1 MGVLLEA
8 LQAVGVDSPAWLV
21 LCAVLLA
28 IAGAVAR
35 RQGQSSRRQGARIGG
50 LEQLA
55 RTERIRRRQLEAV
68 LREHGIRLPY
78 WPDDPPEFYTPSTPA
93 DDDGDLDGDD
103 PTTHLETQYFT
114 RDRLTPRRTS

>member
-1 MGVLLEA
+1 VSVLIDA
-8 LQAVGVDSPAWLV
+8 MQAAGVDSPAWLV

-35 RQGQSSRRQGARIGG
+35 RQGQSARRQGSRIGG

-78 WPDDPPEFYTPSTPA
+78 WPDDPPEFYTPTVPA
-93 DDDGDLDGDD
+93 DDDGGDD
-103 PTTHLETQYFT
+103 EDDPRTAHLETQYFT
-114 RDRLTPRRTS
+114 RDRLTRRTP

>member
-1 MGVLLEA
+1 MTTLLDA

-35 RQGQSSRRQGARIGG
+35 RQGLSARRQGARIGA

-55 RTERIRRRQLEAV
+55 RTERIRRRQLEQV
-68 LREHGIRLPY
+68 LREEGTKLPY
-78 WPDDPPEFYTPSTPA
+78 WPGDPPEFYTPTAAAA
-93 DDDGDLDGDD
+93 DDDQADDDLD
-103 PTTHLETQYFT
+103 TAHLETQYFT
-114 RDRLTPRRTS
+114 RDRLTRRTP

>member
-1 MGVLLEA
+1 MSVFLEA
-8 LQAVGVDSPAWLV
+8 LQAAGVDSPAWLV

-35 RQGQSSRRQGARIGG
+35 RQGLSARRQGSRIGG

-78 WPDDPPEFYTPSTPA
+78 WPDDPPEFYTPITPA
-93 DDDGDLDGDD
+93 DDDGQAAD
-103 PTTHLETQYFT
+103 PDTAHLETQYFT
-114 RDRLTPRRTS
+114 RDRLTRRTP

>member
-1 MGVLLEA
+1 MTVLLDA

-35 RQGQSSRRQGARIGG
+35 RQGQSARRQGARIGG

-68 LREHGIRLPY
+68 LREEGIRLPY
-78 WPDDPPEFYTPSTPA
+78 WPDDPPEFYTPTTPA
-93 DDDGDLDGDD
+93 DDDDQDD
-103 PTTHLETQYFT
+103 EQGTTHLETQYFT
-114 RDRLTPRRTS
+114 GHALRGKR